1 MLPNLLLII
10 KFLGNVFTN
19 FIFEKLLSHEALV
32 TEELQLPVTINRSF
46 LSNCKW
52 TKIVRAI

>member
-10 KFLGNVFTN
+10 KFLGNVFIN

-32 TEELQLPVTINRSF
+32 KSYSYQ
-46 LSNCKW
+46 
-52 TKIVRAI
+52 